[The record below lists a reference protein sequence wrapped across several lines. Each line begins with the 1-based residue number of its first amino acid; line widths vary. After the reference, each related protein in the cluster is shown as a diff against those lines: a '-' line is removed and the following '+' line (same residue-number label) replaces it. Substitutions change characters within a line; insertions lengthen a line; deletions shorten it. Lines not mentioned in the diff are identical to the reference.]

1 MTFFETEH
9 LIVRRFEDADAEQLY
24 NNHLGDK
31 VKEWFPNEC
40 YEDAAEAGVAIKFYA
55 DCVNSNQLPFVLAVE
70 LKETGEM
77 IGDTG
82 VNEVEGHPG
91 EVEVGYIIADT
102 HSGKGY
108 ATELVKA
115 MTQFSFDRF
124 DVSTIY
130 GRVVHGNDASVRVLE
145 KGGITFVTEEF
156 EAEDD
161 PYGKGMLVYKKDA
174 PANKESKRKRF

>member
-9 LIVRRFEDADAEQLY
+9 LIVRRFEEKDAEQLY

-31 VKEWFPNEC
+31 VKKWFPNEC
-40 YEDAAEAGVAIKFYA
+40 YEDVSEAGEAIEFYA
-55 DCVNSNQLPFVLAVE
+55 DCVDANHLPFVLAVE

-91 EVEVGYIIADT
+91 EVEIGYIIADG

-108 ATELVKA
+108 AKEWIKGDNRIWEYLKL
-115 MTQFSFDRF
+115 
-124 DVSTIY
+124 
-130 GRVVHGNDASVRVLE
+130 LE
-145 KGGITFVTEEF
+145 FFCFG
-156 EAEDD
+156 
-161 PYGKGMLVYKKDA
+161 
-174 PANKESKRKRF
+174 